1 MTIIDMAKL
10 DTAISYIKRMAE
22 GNHPVTNRPAE
33 DDSVI
38 NNPNVIRRMYF
49 IQEVLEQ
56 VKSNNGVIV
65 TKKKKGRLPF
75 PFEVLKEYRYE
86 KDKSISHIISQ
97 IGELVDNSEVKMI
110 SYKPITDWLKSAD
123 YLGEKI
129 DMLSGKKTTIP
140 TTKGEQLGIY
150 MEERISM
157 RGDSYQVV
165 MYNKRAQ
172 EFLVENLEAIL
183 NGEIIEDEKEKD
195 IKE

>member
-38 NNPNVIRRMYF
+38 NNPNVIRCMYF

-97 IGELVDNSEVKMI
+97 IGELVDNPEVKMI

-129 DMLSGKKTTIP
+129 DMLSGKKSTIP
-140 TTKGEQLGIY
+140 TAKGEQLGIY

>member
-38 NNPNVIRRMYF
+38 NNPNVIRCMYF

-97 IGELVDNSEVKMI
+97 IGELVDNPEVKMI

-183 NGEIIEDEKEKD
+183 NGEIIEDEKETD

>member
-140 TTKGEQLGIY
+140 TAKGEQLGIY

>member
-38 NNPNVIRRMYF
+38 NNPNVIRCMYF

-140 TTKGEQLGIY
+140 TAKGEQLGIY

>member
-38 NNPNVIRRMYF
+38 NNPNVIRCMYF

-97 IGELVDNSEVKMI
+97 IGELVDNPEVKMI